1 MREWPENPTGGLN
14 GANAWLGNAEL
25 DASLFDTSWRN
36 RWQTDRLVVLV
47 RDPVTIFI
55 YWDVSD
61 SRRKLICEHFQSS
74 WASLPFELVVFN
86 APGTDASQ
94 VRSPVRRQTV
104 TPQQTRAY
112 IHELAPR
119 GSFIVD
125 LTTNT
130 IYGKPFTI
138 LRSDPVFTP
147 PLPNPQ
153 CGAPRAL
160 FAKVGEQRARLWV
173 HGQQMTASLATQT
186 VSREDPGTPYAEQFD
201 GYTVRTAQGGAKV

>member
-1 MREWPENPTGGLN
+1 MGWPEDPASGLN
-14 GANAWLGNAEL
+14 GTNARLGNTEL

-36 RWQTDRLVVLV
+36 RWQIDRLVVLV

-74 WASLPFELVVFN
+74 WASLPFELQVFD
-86 APGTDASQ
+86 APSLDANHDSA
-94 VRSPVRRQTV
+94 PVRRQTA

-112 IHELAPR
+112 IHELAP
-119 GSFIVD
+119 GGTFIVD
-125 LTTNT
+125 LTTKT

-138 LRSDPVFTP
+138 LRSEPVFTP

-160 FAKVGEQRARLWV
+160 FAKVGEQRDGLWV
-173 HGQQMTASLATQT
+173 HGHRMTASVATPT

-201 GYTVRTAQGGAKV
+201 GYTVRTAGGGAKA